1 MRAAYSLS
9 SSTTSSNTKHLN
21 HKLADY
27 DRITCATGL
36 LWCQY
41 IVRVYVLCVIV
52 NLQLVFLLYIENIWA
67 WYSFPRKR
75 MATKMPRKK
84 IDDIMKLREMLEICD
99 LLNIVYDEEGSNLRD
114 LKVKAKKKIQEQS
127 SSGTTVNLYYFL
139 ISVFLTF

>member
-1 MRAAYSLS
+1 
-9 SSTTSSNTKHLN
+9 
-21 HKLADY
+21 
-27 DRITCATGL
+27 
-36 LWCQY
+36 
-41 IVRVYVLCVIV
+41 
-52 NLQLVFLLYIENIWA
+52 
-67 WYSFPRKR
+67 